1 MGKKF
6 VYLFSEGN
14 ASMRNLL
21 GGKGSGLAEMTNL
34 GLPVPRGFTITTE
47 ACTDYY
53 ENDRKI
59 SDDIQAE
66 IAEYVVKLEEM
77 TGKKF
82 GSLENPLL
90 VSVRSGARASMP
102 GMMDTILNLGI
113 NDEVAEAIAKLTGNE
128 KFAYDSYRRFV
139 QMYADVVMQVPKSEF
154 EQHIDALKEEKG
166 IKLDSEMDV
175 DDLKRLVKEFKQI
188 YIDAIGSDFPSD
200 PKTQLFGA
208 VEAVFRSWMNERAI
222 YYRRINDIPASWGTA
237 VNVQE
242 MVFGNM
248 GDRSGTGVAFTR
260 NPATGE
266 NKLYGE
272 YLLNAQGEDVVAG
285 VRTPEHIDHLKE
297 QIPEAYEQFKEI
309 AESLENHYHNMQDM
323 EYTIENGKLFVLQC
337 RNGKRTAQAAL
348 KIAVDMVEEGK
359 VSTDEA
365 LMQVEPRQLDSLL
378 HPHFDEADLKKN
390 TPVGRGLAASP
401 GAACGQVV
409 FNQEDAAAWAKEGKK
424 VILVRLE
431 TSAEDVEGMHV
442 SEGILTARGGMT
454 SHAAVVARGMGTTC
468 VAGCSDLIFKGEKE
482 VEINGTTFKEGD
494 YMSLDGSTGE
504 IYAGAIKTIPATIE
518 GNFAK
523 FMSWADDRRRLKVE
537 MNAETKADVERGLE
551 LGAEGIGLVRTE
563 HMFFEEKKIKAL
575 RQMILAKNDEERQVA
590 LDKILPMHRENFTEI
605 FSLTGD
611 LPVTVRYLDPPL
623 HEFLPKTAELQE
635 DLAKEL
641 GVSAE
646 YVAEVVE
653 SLHEVNPMMGL
664 RGCRLAICYPE
675 IAKMQTRAILE
686 GALEAEKATGKRPH
700 VELMVPLVAF
710 EKEFNFVHDVIE
722 ETAQEVL
729 KENNVELSYKIG
741 ACIETPRG
749 CLQAGNVAKKAKFF
763 SYGTNDTTQMSCG
776 FSRDD
781 SGKFLEAYY
790 ERNILEF
797 DPFQR
802 LDIEGVGELVQIGLE
817 RGRATRPDLRIGICG
832 EHGSNPDTIEFLDK
846 IGFDYVS
853 CSPFRVPSARLAA
866 AQATIKNEKE

>member
-1 MGKKF
+1 MTKF
-6 VYLFSEGN
+6 VYQFSEGN

-21 GGKGSGLAEMTNL
+21 GGKGAGLAEMTSL
-34 GLPVPRGFTITTE
+34 GLPVPSGFTITTE
-47 ACTDYY
+47 ACNDYY
-53 ENDRKI
+53 DNGRQI
-59 SDDIQAE
+59 SQAMQEE
-66 IAEYVVKLEEM
+66 IFKNVELLEEK

-113 NDEVAEAIAKLTGNE
+113 NDEVAEAIASATDNAR
-128 KFAYDSYRRFV
+128 FAYDSYRRFV
-139 QMYADVVMQVPKSEF
+139 QMYSDVVMQVPKSEF
-154 EQHIDALKEEKG
+154 EKHIDALKEEKG

-175 DDLKRLVKEFKQI
+175 DDLKRLVAEFKKI
-188 YIDAIGSDFPSD
+188 YTDAIGKDFPTD
-200 PKTQLFGA
+200 PKEQLLGA

-222 YYRRINDIPASWGTA
+222 YYRRINDIPASWGTG

-248 GDRSGTGVAFTR
+248 GDTSGTGVAFTR

-285 VRTPEHIDHLKE
+285 VRTPSHIDTLKDAM
-297 QIPEAYEQFKEI
+297 PEAYEQFANI
-309 AESLENHYHNMQDM
+309 AATLENHYHNMQDM
-323 EYTIENGKLFVLQC
+323 EYTIEKGKLFILQT

-348 KIAVDMVEEGK
+348 KIAVDMVNEGK
-359 VSTDEA
+359 ITKDEA
-365 LMQVEPRQLDSLL
+365 LLQVEPKQLDSLL
-378 HPHFDEADLKKN
+378 HPHFDETELKN
-390 TPVGRGLAASP
+390 STPVGKGLPASP

-409 FNQEDAAAWAKEGKK
+409 FTQEDASVWAKEGKK

-468 VAGCSDLIFKGEKE
+468 VAGCTELVFKSEKE
-482 VEINGTTFKEGD
+482 IEINGTTFKEGD
-494 YMSLDGSTGE
+494 WMSLNGSTGE
-504 IYAGAIKTIPATIE
+504 IYAGAIKSIPATIE
-518 GNFAK
+518 GNFAT
-523 FMSWADDRRRLKVE
+523 FMQWADERRRLKVE
-537 MNAETKADVERGLE
+537 MNAETKSDVERGLE
-551 LGAEGIGLVRTE
+551 LGAEGIGLARTE
-563 HMFFEEKKIKAL
+563 HMFFEETKIKAL
-575 RQMILAKNDEERQVA
+575 RQMILAKNTEEREVA
-590 LDKILPMHRENFTEI
+590 LAKILPMHRENFTEI
-605 FSLTGD
+605 FSLTGEM
-611 LPVTVRYLDPPL
+611 PVTVRYLDPPL
-623 HEFLPKTAELQE
+623 HEFLPKEADLQAEL
-635 DLAKEL
+635 AAEL
-641 GVSAE
+641 GISAQE
-646 YVAEVVE
+646 VAETVE
-653 SLHEVNPMMGL
+653 SMHEVNPMMGL

-675 IAKMQTRAILE
+675 IARMQTRAILE
-686 GALEAEKATGKRPH
+686 GAIEAEKKTGKKPH

-722 ETAQEVL
+722 EEAQTL
-729 KENNVELSYKIG
+729 IKETGAELNYKIG

-749 CLQAGNVAKKAKFF
+749 CLRAGDVAKKAKFF
-763 SYGTNDTTQMSCG
+763 SYGTNDTTQMTCG

-781 SGKFLEAYY
+781 SGKFLESYY

-797 DPFQR
+797 DPFQKM
-802 LDIEGVGELVQIGLE
+802 DIEGVGELVETGLK
-817 RGRATRPDLRIGICG
+817 RGRETRPDLRIGICG

-853 CSPFRVPSARLAA
+853 CSPFRVPVARLAA
-866 AQATIKNEKE
+866 AQATIKNEE